1 MDKYEIQHD
10 GEKWKLQREGGNR
23 ALRSADTKADI
34 MKSGTEYMRDHG
46 GSLKVRGQNG
56 QYQEERTY
64 PRSSDPKRSKG

>member
-23 ALRSADTKADI
+23 ALLSAQTKAEI
-34 MKSGTEYMRDHG
+34 MKSGTEYVRDHG
-46 GSLKVRGQNG
+46 GSLKIRGQNG

-64 PRSSDPKRSKG
+64 PHSSDPRRSKG